1 MKSGKSLLLLRRNH
15 GDVRSVL
22 VGFLELDNAVAQ
34 GEQGVVLA
42 HTDILAGVVDGAS
55 LADDNVTSFGNLATE
70 DLQT

>member
-22 VGFLELDNAVAQ
+22 IGFLEFDDTVTK
-34 GEQGVVLA
+34 GEQGVILA
-42 HTDILAGVVDGAS
+42 HTDILARVVDGAS
-55 LADDNVTSFGNLATE
+55 LADDDVTSFGNLATE